1 MLVELTY
8 DDFRTTG
15 VKITV
20 AQTTVSRGNVYD
32 VTFYFFYVYSVDTV
46 RKMSN
51 ASKSM
56 IQMSK
61 W

>member
-8 DDFRTTG
+8 DDFRITG

-32 VTFYFFYVYSVDTV
+32 VTFYFFTCILQILLEKCRMLPSL
-46 RKMSN
+46 
-51 ASKSM
+51 
-56 IQMSK
+56 
-61 W
+61 